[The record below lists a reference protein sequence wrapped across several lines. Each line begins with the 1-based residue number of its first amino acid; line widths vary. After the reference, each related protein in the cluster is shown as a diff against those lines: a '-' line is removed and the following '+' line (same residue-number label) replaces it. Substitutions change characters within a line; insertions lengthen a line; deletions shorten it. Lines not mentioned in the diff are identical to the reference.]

1 MDDLPV
7 PFLAFTWHLRIR
19 CPMLLRR
26 LKRQASKEQD
36 PDRLSEL
43 VAQMGELLDII
54 EERLAELQGRKSPSH

>member
-1 MDDLPV
+1 
-7 PFLAFTWHLRIR
+7 
-19 CPMLLRR
+19 MLLRR